1 MQEIVSLRKRYKKM
15 TIQRKWEPVLC
26 MIILTIFWFY
36 FLNYLKNSLTDTYK
50 PPMPPHFH
58 LPLQLSADALLFPS
72 LGVST
77 IIFWS
82 LFRLGTATVSI
93 NAGFFRFSKT

>member
-26 MIILTIFWFY
+26 MIILAIFWFY
-36 FLNYLKNSLTDTYK
+36 FDFLNYLKNSLTDTYK

-58 LPLQLSADALLFPS
+58 LPLQLSADALLLSGSPRLQRFPD
-72 LGVST
+72 
-77 IIFWS
+77 
-82 LFRLGTATVSI
+82 
-93 NAGFFRFSKT
+93 